1 LCTSEKETYYYLSRK
16 ERFGE
21 MLFAARPETEFDPE
35 IELAEANV
43 LAGGVSP
50 DTIA

>member
-1 LCTSEKETYYYLSRK
+1 
-16 ERFGE
+16 
-21 MLFAARPETEFDPE
+21 MLFAARPETAFDPE